1 MKDYP
6 RKNLRAV
13 GLFSHGGAGKTSVGE
28 AMLYLSGVNTRLGK
42 VMEETSLLD
51 FEPEEK
57 KRKASIAVAVG
68 NFDWNKHQLFLIDTP
83 GDPNY
88 ISEANN
94 ALRAVDAG
102 IFFVDAVDGVKILTE
117 KLWLLAKELGIAR
130 AIFVSRLDRERA
142 DFEATLEN
150 LEKALEISVCPLTI
164 PIGKE
169 SSFKGVVDLVRMKA
183 SLYPEDGSGK
193 KQEQAIPE
201 EMKDQAAQY
210 REKMIEAIAE
220 SRDDLLEKYLEGE
233 TLKEEEILQALEQ
246 GVKNQKVIPLLCGSG
261 VKNIGVDLLL
271 DLIVNCFPNPLER
284 SGVKG
289 VNPKTNQELELKPL
303 EAGPFCGLVFK
314 TVADPYRGKLN
325 LVRVFSGSQSADSN
339 TYNSTKSVRE
349 RIGQMFWMN
358 GDQPE
363 NVNPTRMGE
372 IVAIPKLKETQTGD
386 TLCVENN
393 PVVLPPIVWPK
404 PVISF
409 AVVPKTQQDE
419 DKLTMALN
427 RLTEE
432 DPTLQLRRDH
442 QTNEFILSGMGQ
454 IHIELALERMKR
466 KFGVEVLLKEPK
478 IPYLETIRKVAQ
490 GEGKY
495 RRQTGGRG
503 QFGWCWLEV
512 SPRPRGSGLEFE
524 DAIVGGAIPRNYI
537 PSVEKGV
544 RDALEKGILA
554 GYPMTDMNFKLYD
567 GKYHEVDSSDMAF
580 QIAGSLGI
588 KAACEQAG
596 MVLLEPITNV
606 EVTVPDECIGDITG
620 DLNRRRGRLA
630 GVERHGSMQV
640 IKAQVPM
647 AEMLRYAPDLDSMTS
662 GRGVF
667 TMEFSHYE
675 EIPPHIA
682 EKIIQLAKKEK
693 EKEKEEK

>member
-6 RKNLRAV
+6 RKNLRV
-13 GLFSHGGAGKTSVGE
+13 FGLFSHGGSGKTSLGE
-28 AMLYLSGVNTRLGK
+28 AMLYLSGVNNRLGK
-42 VMEETSLLD
+42 VMDETSVLD

-57 KRKASIAVAVG
+57 KRKSSIAVAVA
-68 NFDWNKHQLFLIDTP
+68 NFDWNKHQLFLVDSP
-83 GDPNY
+83 GDPNF
-88 ISEANN
+88 ITEAKN
-94 ALRAVDAG
+94 ALRTVDAG
-102 IFFVDAVDGVKILTE
+102 IFVVDAVDGMKILTE
-117 KLWLLAKELGIAR
+117 KLWSLAKELGIAR
-130 AIFVSRLDRERA
+130 AVFVSRLDRERA
-142 DFEATLEN
+142 DFEKTVEDIKKSLEVTL
-150 LEKALEISVCPLTI
+150 CPITL

-169 SSFKGVVDLVRMKA
+169 SSFKGVVDLIRMKA
-183 SLYPEDGSGK
+183 YYYPEDGSGK
-193 KQEQAIPE
+193 KQEKDIPAE
-201 EMKDQAAQY
+201 LKDEATEY
-210 REKMIEAIAE
+210 REKMIESIAE
-220 SRDDLLEKYLEGE
+220 SKDDLLEKYLEG
-233 TLKEEEILQALEQ
+233 TALKEEEILQALQE
-246 GVKNQKVIPLLCGSG
+246 GVKNQKIIPLLCGSG
-261 VKNIGVDLLL
+261 VKNIGVDVLL

-284 SGVKG
+284 GAIKG
-289 VNPKTNQELELKPL
+289 TNPKTNQETEVKPS
-303 EAGPFCGLVFK
+303 EDAPFCGFVFK
-314 TVADPYRGKLN
+314 TVADPFRGKLN
-325 LVRVFSGSQSADSN
+325 LVRVFSGSQPADSN
-339 TYNSTKSVRE
+339 TYNSTKAVRE

-363 NVNPTRMGE
+363 NVNPARTGE

-386 TLCVENN
+386 TLCLETN
-393 PVVLPPIVWPK
+393 PVVLPGVVWPK

-419 DKLTMALN
+419 EKLTMALS

-432 DPTLQLRRDH
+432 DPTLNLRRDH

-454 IHIELALERMKR
+454 IHIEIALERMKR

-478 IPYLETIRKVAQ
+478 IPYLETIRKTAK

-512 SPRPRGSGLEFE
+512 SPLPRGSGLEFE

-554 GYPMTDMNFKLYD
+554 GYPVTDMKFKLYD

-580 QIAGSLGI
+580 QIAGSLAV
-588 KAACEQAG
+588 KAAAEQAG
-596 MVLLEPITNV
+596 MVLLEPIMNV
-606 EVTVPDECIGDITG
+606 EVTVPDEYTGDITG

-630 GVERHGSMQV
+630 GMERHGNMQV

-662 GRGVF
+662 GRGMF

-675 EIPPHIA
+675 EVPPHIA
-682 EKIIQLAKKEK
+682 DKVIQAAKLEK

>member
-6 RKNLRAV
+6 RKNLRV
-13 GLFSHGGAGKTSVGE
+13 FGLFSHGGGGKTSVGE
-28 AMLYLSGVNTRLGK
+28 AMLYLAGVNNRLGK

-51 FEPEEK
+51 YEPEEK
-57 KRKASIAVAVG
+57 KRKASIAVAIG
-68 NFDWNKHQLFLIDTP
+68 NFDWNKNQLFLVDTP

-88 ISEANN
+88 ITEANN
-94 ALRAVDAG
+94 ALRAVDSG

-117 KLWLLAKELGIAR
+117 KLWRMGQELGMAR
-130 AIFVSRLDRERA
+130 AIFISKLDRERA
-142 DFEATLEN
+142 DFEAAIERLEKTLE
-150 LEKALEISVCPLTI
+150 ITVCPLAI

-169 SSFKGVVDLVRMKA
+169 AAFKGVVDLIRMKA
-183 SLYPEDGSGK
+183 YLYPEDGTGK
-193 KQEQAIPE
+193 KQEQPIPDDL
-201 EMKDQAAQY
+201 KDQAARY
-210 REKMIEAIAE
+210 REKMIEAVAE
-220 SRDDLLEKYLEGE
+220 SRDDLLEKYLEGK
-233 TLKEEEILQALEQ
+233 TLKEEEILQALQQ

-284 SGVKG
+284 PAVKG
-289 VNPKTNQELELKPL
+289 VNSKTKQEAELKPA
-303 EAGPFCGLVFK
+303 EDGPFCGFVFK

-325 LVRVFSGSQSADSN
+325 LIRMFSGSQNADST
-339 TYNSTKSVRE
+339 TYNAAKGLKE
-349 RIGQMFWMN
+349 RVGQMFWMN

-363 NVNPTRMGE
+363 NVNPARMGE

-386 TLCVENN
+386 TLTVENN
-393 PVVLPPIVWPK
+393 PLVLPPVVWPK

-432 DPTLQLRRDH
+432 DPTLQLKRDI

-454 IHIELALERMKR
+454 MHVEIALERMKR

-478 IPYLETIRKVAQ
+478 IPYLETIKKTAQ

-503 QFGWCWLEV
+503 QFGWCWIEV
-512 SPRPRGSGLEFE
+512 SPLPRGSGVEFE

-537 PSVEKGV
+537 PSVEKGA
-544 RDALEKGILA
+544 RDALDKGILA
-554 GYPMTDMNFKLYD
+554 GFPMTDMRFKLYD

-588 KAACEQAG
+588 KLACEQAG
-596 MVLLEPITNV
+596 MTLLEPIMNV
-606 EVTVPDECIGDITG
+606 EVSVPDDCIGDITG

-630 GVERHGSMQV
+630 GVERHGSMQA
-640 IKAQVPM
+640 IKAQAPM
-647 AEMLRYAPDLDSMTS
+647 SEMLRYAPDLDSMTS
-662 GRGVF
+662 GRGMF

-675 EIPPHIA
+675 EIPAHII
-682 EKIIQLAKKEK
+682 EKVITMAKREK